1 MSVASYVTL
10 FRILTIFPIIYFV
23 YFDSVLF
30 KLISL
35 LLFTLGALSDYLD
48 GYIARKTD
56 TTSEFGAKFDL
67 ITDKLFVC
75 IILIFIISLRPDL
88 LLIIPSLI
96 IISREFVII
105 IIRQYFSKKE
115 KNIKTTVSFL
125 GKTKTAFQMVSIG
138 ALILFSSEV
147 GLKYFIALSLIYIS
161 ALLSLISLFQYFLS
175 WRRESQKI

>member
-30 KLISL
+30 KTISL
-35 LLFTLGALSDYLD
+35 LFFTLGALSDYLD
-48 GYIARKTD
+48 GYIARKTS

-67 ITDKLFVC
+67 IADKLFVC
-75 IILIFIISLRPDL
+75 IILIFIISLRPDF
-88 LLIIPSLI
+88 LLIIPSLVI
-96 IISREFVII
+96 ICREFVII
-105 IIRQYFSKKE
+105 IIRHYFSKQE
-115 KNIKTTVSFL
+115 KNIKIDVSFL

-147 GLKYFIALSLIYIS
+147 GVKYFIALSLIYIS
-161 ALLSLISLFQYFLS
+161 ALLSLISLVRYFLR
-175 WRRESQKI
+175 WRKESLKV

>member
-48 GYIARKTD
+48 GYIARKTA
-56 TTSEFGAKFDL
+56 TSSEFGAKFDL

-75 IILIFIISLRPDL
+75 II
-88 LLIIPSLI
+88 
-96 IISREFVII
+96 
-105 IIRQYFSKKE
+105 
-115 KNIKTTVSFL
+115 
-125 GKTKTAFQMVSIG
+125 A
-138 ALILFSSEV
+138 
-147 GLKYFIALSLIYIS
+147 
-161 ALLSLISLFQYFLS
+161 
-175 WRRESQKI
+175 

>member
-23 YFDSVLF
+23 YFDSILF

-67 ITDKLFVC
+67 VTDKLFVC

-96 IISREFVII
+96 IISREFSEYLSSVFCHTRGGRVGSINEL
-105 IIRQYFSKKE
+105 YVHSLYSLNKV
-115 KNIKTTVSFL
+115 KTNT
-125 GKTKTAFQMVSIG
+125 
-138 ALILFSSEV
+138 
-147 GLKYFIALSLIYIS
+147 
-161 ALLSLISLFQYFLS
+161 
-175 WRRESQKI
+175 